1 MRRTKSEARSAGA
14 AALRG
19 EAGRQEQ
26 AACRN
31 VCHLWGRLGRGGLR
45 RLGFCL
51 YTGVFMAGCGLRVAA
66 PPAAPVVVV
75 ESAVRLPGLSFLT
88 LGMPQP
94 QAVSALRQR
103 GYACD
108 EYAAPVETRTLACAG
123 STRWPGATLVLEFMA
138 ERLAAVQLQPE
149 LLPKKD
155 IPDVAAQA
163 FQVHAAAFRAAHG
176 APEEIRRPGI
186 AAQRYRL
193 ADGTTLVL
201 VYYEGADGATTAE
214 PQRFSRTDAAETVGT
229 VSALGKE
236 PAALTLEHVGG
247 PVSPVSPRR

>member
-1 MRRTKSEARSAGA
+1 MRRTKSEGHRVGAAPQMGAARGIRRAVCRSA
-14 AALRG
+14 
-19 EAGRQEQ
+19 
-26 AACRN
+26 
-31 VCHLWGRLGRGGLR
+31 CHLWGRLGRRGLR
-45 RLGFCL
+45 RLGLCL
-51 YTGVFMAGCGLRVAA
+51 YAGVFMAGCGLRVAA
-66 PPAAPVVVV
+66 PPVASVVV

-94 QAVSALRQR
+94 QVVRALRQH

-108 EYAAPVETRTLACAG
+108 EYAAPEETRTLACAG
-123 STRWPGATLVLEFMA
+123 SARWPGATLVLEFMA

-155 IPDVAAQA
+155 VPDVAAQA

-201 VYYEGADGATTAE
+201 VYYEGADGATGAE
-214 PQRFSRTDAAETVGT
+214 PQRLARADAAEGVGT
-229 VSALGKE
+229 VSAIGKE

-247 PVSPVSPRR
+247 PVPLVSPRR